1 MEDEKKPDVDDDVV
15 RVDDD
20 EEEVDDEMLKHQT
33 LQFQKQAH
41 DPVMCLDC
49 SNECC
54 LICPI

>member
-1 MEDEKKPDVDDDVV
+1 M

-41 DPVMCLDC
+41 DPVMCLAAM
-49 SNECC
+49 NVV
-54 LICPI
+54 